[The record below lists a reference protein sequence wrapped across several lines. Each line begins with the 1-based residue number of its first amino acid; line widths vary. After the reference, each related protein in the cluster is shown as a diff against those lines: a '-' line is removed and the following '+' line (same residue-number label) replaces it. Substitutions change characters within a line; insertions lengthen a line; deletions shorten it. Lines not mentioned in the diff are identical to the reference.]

1 MPAVLVTAVF
11 YTVEAAAADRV
22 AALLR
27 EAEAGSRREPGC
39 RHYEVSRD
47 VANPARFL
55 LYEVYDD
62 EAALAA
68 HKETAHYR
76 DIVAAQVKPLLVDRE
91 VVTLQTLTD

>member
-1 MPAVLVTAVF
+1 MLVTAVF
-11 YTVEAAAADRV
+11 YTVGAGQEEQA

-27 EAEAGSRREPGC
+27 QAQEASRTEPGC
-39 RHYEVSRD
+39 RAYEVSQD

-68 HKETAHYR
+68 HKETDHYR
-76 DIVAAQVKPLLVDRE
+76 DIVAAQVKPMVVERE
-91 VVTLQTLTD
+91 VITLTTI